1 MKTIRFIPVIIMS
14 LIILGSFV
22 ISTCDKATESK
33 TGTIIF
39 YVSEGHKNV
48 YCLIDDRIVGI
59 CKSGEKFYFEV
70 DAGNHEL
77 RAYSTY
83 HMVMMTQRGGYLCG
97 VENVNISKNE
107 SYQWEIDS
115 EIEMGY
121 YGGFGYYDWD

>member
-1 MKTIRFIPVIIMS
+1 MKTTKVIPVIILS

-59 CKSGEKFYFEV
+59 CKSGEKFYIDV
-70 DAGNHEL
+70 DVGNHEL

-83 HMVMMTQRGGYLCG
+83 HMVMMTHRAGYLCG
-97 VENVNISKNE
+97 SENITGMNSMN
-107 SYQWEIDS
+107 QQN
-115 EIEMGY
+115 
-121 YGGFGYYDWD
+121 F